1 MERGWDPPGT
11 GGHRVPRRA
20 EERTRRRRE
29 SIMPPPCVKGL
40 AFCGFLRVDS
50 LTNRDKR
57 KENPPQASTGAPKSH
72 TEIPR
77 KSASRPPPP
86 PPPVGGDRAQ
96 TPSACGG
103 EAVL

>member
-1 MERGWDPPGT
+1 
-11 GGHRVPRRA
+11 
-20 EERTRRRRE
+20 
-29 SIMPPPCVKGL
+29 MPPPCVKGL